1 MILAGD
7 VGGTKT
13 RLSLFSIEEGPLKP
27 TAETTYPSSRY
38 ASLEMIAKEFLA
50 KSKKPAELAIFGVA
64 GPVVSGQAT
73 VTNLPWRIDEDLL
86 SQSLGIPSVH
96 LLNDLEAIAY
106 AIPFLTTAD
115 LNTLNEGKPD
125 PEGSIAIVAPG
136 TGLGE
141 AYLAW
146 DGHHYR
152 AFASEGG
159 HTDFAPANDLQ
170 IGLLRYLQER
180 GVHVSYERVC
190 SGKGIPNIYDYL
202 RDKDYAAE
210 PVWLSEKLAMA
221 DDRTPVIVNAALDLE
236 TPCELC
242 RSTLEIFVS
251 ILGAE
256 AGNFALKILVDG
268 GVYLAGGIPPRILP
282 ALTQGQFMAAF
293 LNKGRLSTILEK
305 MPVHII
311 VNPNVAILGSACY
324 GFDIARNHA

>member
-13 RLSLFSIEEGPLKP
+13 RLALFSIEEGPHKP
-27 TAETTYPSSRY
+27 TGETTYPSSRY
-38 ASLEMIAKEFLA
+38 ASLEVIAKEFLA
-50 KSKKPAELAIFGVA
+50 KSKKSVELAIFGVA

-86 SQSLGIPSVH
+86 SQSLGIQSVH

-115 LNTLNEGKPD
+115 VNTLNEGRPD

-141 AYLAW
+141 AYLTW

-159 HTDFAPANDLQ
+159 HTDFAPVNDLQ

-180 GVHVSYERVC
+180 GMHVSYERVC
-190 SGKGIPNIYDYL
+190 SGKGVPNIYDYL

-210 PVWLSEKLAMA
+210 PVWLSDKLAVA
-221 DDRTPVIVNAALDLE
+221 EDRTPVIFNAALDLE
-236 TPCELC
+236 KPCELC
-242 RSTLEIFVS
+242 WSTLKIFVS

-256 AGNFALKILVDG
+256 AGNFALKILADG

-293 LNKGRLSTILEK
+293 LNKGRLSTILDK
-305 MPVHII
+305 MPIHVI

-324 GFDIARNHA
+324 GFDIVLNHA

>member
-13 RLSLFSIEEGPLKP
+13 RLALFSIEEGPRKP

-38 ASLEMIAKEFLA
+38 AGLEMIAKEFLA
-50 KSKKPAELAIFGVA
+50 KSKKPVEQAIIGVA

-115 LNTLNEGKPD
+115 VHTLNEVKPD

-141 AYLAW
+141 AYLTW

-159 HTDFAPANDLQ
+159 HTDFAPVNDLQ

-180 GVHVSYERVC
+180 GMHVSYERVC

-210 PVWLSEKLAMA
+210 PVWLSDKLVVA

-236 TPCELC
+236 KPCELC
-242 RSTLEIFVS
+242 RSTLEIFIS

-256 AGNFALKILVDG
+256 AGNFALKILADG